1 MALRTDECHACGACE
16 PFLACL
22 IAADVKAA
30 LALSTADPWAMP
42 ATEAAC
48 ACTTTGLSG
57 IRSVDR
63 LGCSASTAGAK
74 PWCYVAGGVRCESA
88 RPSPTLLGAA
98 MKECDA
104 EAEAAGQC
112 QPEQL
117 VWLLSLAESYEQGSA
132 GAFEAMIAQLGSAC
146 QRCARQAVTSGAAAM
161 RSCIPALQGD
171 ASAVALRFIQASAD
185 GAVSF
190 RIVAAGAA
198 PKTVLRGSEGA
209 FGAGAV
215 VPYTRVPLLAVASG
229 GVAVT
234 IVALAGGS
242 ERGRS
247 VGTRPSAALCTTV
260 AHCCALGAWHGW
272 WECCSAQRR
281 D

>member
-1 MALRTDECHACGACE
+1 
-16 PFLACL
+16 
-22 IAADVKAA
+22 
-30 LALSTADPWAMP
+30 
-42 ATEAAC
+42 
-48 ACTTTGLSG
+48 
-57 IRSVDR
+57 
-63 LGCSASTAGAK
+63 
-74 PWCYVAGGVRCESA
+74 
-88 RPSPTLLGAA
+88 

-117 VWLLSLAESYEQGSA
+117 VWLLSLAESYEQDSA

-209 FGAGAV
+209 FGAAAV
-215 VPYTRVPLLAVASG
+215 VPYTLVPLLPVASG

-247 VGTRPSAALCTTV
+247 GRSALLSGRHAALGGTLHN
-260 AHCCALGAWHGW
+260 AHRCALGRGMAWGGGGAAARSDADWLGRAGW
-272 WECCSAQRR
+272 C
-281 D
+281 